1 MFRYLPFSV
10 PDSRPRA
17 RSDRRHFPTL
27 KEAFHSLP
35 EPAPPY
41 PDKLRQGRMLP
52 RNGESPGQSAA
63 HDPGAIETRHQAR
76 LAVQSGLV
84 RRVAG
89 QRAVKRSG
97 AALETEAQLA
107 AANCQI
113 RSVIQRPGA
122 GTHKPPFRTPI
133 PISSDLEP
141 PGTRRRSAR
150 HFDVP
155 FPIELLVAGKQRRKK
170 QEYEY
175 AAFAHGCLQW

>member
-1 MFRYLPFSV
+1 LELNSERGRPSRQLPS
-10 PDSRPRA
+10 SLSGNTGA
-17 RSDRRHFPTL
+17 RTPID
-27 KEAFHSLP
+27 
-35 EPAPPY
+35 PA
-41 PDKLRQGRMLP
+41 RGRTLP

-76 LAVQSGLV
+76 LAVQSGFV

-97 AALETEAQLA
+97 AALETEAQFA
-107 AANCQI
+107 AANRQI

-133 PISSDLEP
+133 PISRDLKP
-141 PGTRRRSAR
+141 PGTSRRSAR
-150 HFDVP
+150 HFDIP

-170 QEYEY
+170 QEYECD
-175 AAFAHGCLQW
+175 AFAHSHLHW